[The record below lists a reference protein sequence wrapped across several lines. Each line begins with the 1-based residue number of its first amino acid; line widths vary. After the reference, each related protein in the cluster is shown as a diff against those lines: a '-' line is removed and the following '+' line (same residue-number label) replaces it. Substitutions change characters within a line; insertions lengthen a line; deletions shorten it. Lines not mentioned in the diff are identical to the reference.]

1 MTPTSRSRSPTTR
14 DATQA
19 IRTHDPVAQND
30 IITPVAAEGEI
41 APPIDEFRK
50 IREAMHEWAAGEL
63 RSQIAE
69 DEEKLRELGVV
80 EPSEQIA
87 IIHGGVTPTQDAAT
101 RGKVL
106 ERQHQEIVDDTS
118 NISPVS
124 PYQSDVPQSN
134 DAYNSQAEWDDFPE
148 LDAKYGPPPAAEDFE
163 NMEPAI
169 GTPPEYTAA
178 ASYYGHKDTGLH
190 NDVTTEPFSGVQNVN
205 LPNTSA
211 LCTGPCPIKDQHGQ
225 GGYLQQGQIPRVPNP
240 RWGYSDPPEEIW
252 EAWWRVEKGTA
263 SSRDQVEV
271 DGFAQSH
278 WWDGL

>member
-1 MTPTSRSRSPTTR
+1 
-14 DATQA
+14 
-19 IRTHDPVAQND
+19 
-30 IITPVAAEGEI
+30 
-41 APPIDEFRK
+41 
-50 IREAMHEWAAGEL
+50 MHEWAAGEL

-80 EPSEQIA
+80 EPSVGHLLIQKHLPRENDLTVQEQIA